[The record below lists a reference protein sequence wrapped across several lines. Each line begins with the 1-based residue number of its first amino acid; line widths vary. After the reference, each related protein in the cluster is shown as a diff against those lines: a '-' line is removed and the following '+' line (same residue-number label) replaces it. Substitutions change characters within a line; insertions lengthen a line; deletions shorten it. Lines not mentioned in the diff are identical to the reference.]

1 MDFLHRDTIAIA
13 KDLLGVK
20 VVFLD
25 ELETFTGYIVE
36 TEAYVGKEDRAAHGF
51 NGKRTPKVES

>member
-25 ELETFTGYIVE
+25 ELETFTGSIVE
-36 TEAYVGKEDRAAHGF
+36 TEAYVGK
-51 NGKRTPKVES
+51 